1 MYILFSFSGDCVY
14 SPRLWIHQVESWGS
28 NIAVNVWWFSDI
40 NNLVK
45 VENCNREYDRT
56 LTFDTIQFHR
66 TTEIS
71 DNDDNERDTIIHALR
86 HGISRLIFKTSK
98 SESVGIKQFTAI
110 MTRNQRLD
118 PDLMHIVT
126 SIFVALDA
134 NRNKKLEVADLR
146 IELSEKKSDTLMR
159 SGTEWMSYARMFNYP
174 LPVDFSNDSYITIK
188 PFLWSEVVGEHN
200 EDDEEDNV
208 DDKEKE
214 PQKDSDVKTGV
225 KDHDEL

>member
-1 MYILFSFSGDCVY
+1 M
-14 SPRLWIHQVESWGS
+14 
-28 NIAVNVWWFSDI
+28 
-40 NNLVK
+40 
-45 VENCNREYDRT
+45 
-56 LTFDTIQFHR
+56 TFDTIQFHR

-71 DNDDNERDTIIHALR
+71 DNDNERDTIIHALR

-98 SESVGIKQFTAI
+98 SESIGIKEFAAI
-110 MTRNQRLD
+110 MTRNQSLD
-118 PDLMHIVT
+118 ADLMHIVI

-146 IELSEKKSDTLMR
+146 KELSEKKSDDLIR
-159 SGTEWMSYARMFNYP
+159 SGTEWMSYARIFNHP
-174 LPVDFSNDSYITIK
+174 LPVDFSNDSYKTIK
-188 PFLWSEVVGEHN
+188 PFLWSEVVGEHD

-208 DDKEKE
+208 DDKEEE